1 MSIKFRS
8 NNLQSIAIRLSF
20 PYHTK
25 QLKTTLQD
33 GRVCPRAPG
42 TAYLPIDRQ
51 TEQLTTPTSGLLDDP
66 ASTPLGRRK
75 NLKDMAKKTDEEIKA
90 MTPDEIRKAMIQ
102 GADLDDNGEPKQK
115 DSSLKIRIELDLEV
129 EVHLT
134 ARVQGDVT
142 IGLL

>member
-1 MSIKFRS
+1 M
-8 NNLQSIAIRLSF
+8 A
-20 PYHTK
+20 
-25 QLKTTLQD
+25 
-33 GRVCPRAPG
+33 V
-42 TAYLPIDRQ
+42 
-51 TEQLTTPTSGLLDDP
+51 GLLDDP

-75 NLKDMAKKTDEEIKA
+75 QLKELATMSDDEIKN
-90 MTPDEIRKAMIQ
+90 MTPEQIREIMQK
-102 GADLDDNGEPKQK
+102 GADLDDKGEPKQK

>member
-1 MSIKFRS
+1 MVKMS
-8 NNLQSIAIRLSF
+8 
-20 PYHTK
+20 
-25 QLKTTLQD
+25 
-33 GRVCPRAPG
+33 
-42 TAYLPIDRQ
+42 
-51 TEQLTTPTSGLLDDP
+51 
-66 ASTPLGRRK
+66 
-75 NLKDMAKKTDEEIKA
+75 DEEIKN

-102 GADLDDNGEPKQK
+102 GADLDDQGNPKQK

>member
-1 MSIKFRS
+1 MAVYVSIKPKLQNQNTQMYGKLTQP
-8 NNLQSIAIRLSF
+8 NNR
-20 PYHTK
+20 
-25 QLKTTLQD
+25 
-33 GRVCPRAPG
+33 
-42 TAYLPIDRQ
+42 
-51 TEQLTTPTSGLLDDP
+51 GLLDDP

-75 NLKDMAKKTDEEIKA
+75 NLKDMAKKSDEEIQA

-102 GADLDDNGEPKQK
+102 GADLDDQGNPKQK

>member
-1 MSIKFRS
+1 M
-8 NNLQSIAIRLSF
+8 A
-20 PYHTK
+20 
-25 QLKTTLQD
+25 
-33 GRVCPRAPG
+33 V
-42 TAYLPIDRQ
+42 
-51 TEQLTTPTSGLLDDP
+51 GLLDDP

-102 GADLDDNGEPKQK
+102 GADLDDQGNPKQK

>member
-1 MSIKFRS
+1 MSESEGAERS
-8 NNLQSIAIRLSF
+8 SN
-20 PYHTK
+20 
-25 QLKTTLQD
+25 QLIL
-33 GRVCPRAPG
+33 RPS
-42 TAYLPIDRQ
+42 
-51 TEQLTTPTSGLLDDP
+51 ELLDDP

-75 NLKDMAKKTDEEIKA
+75 ELKKMSEKSPEEISKMDPEQLKKLMVA
-90 MTPDEIRKAMIQ
+90 A
-102 GADLDDNGEPKQK
+102 ADLDDNGNPKQK

>member
-1 MSIKFRS
+1 MFRAS
-8 NNLQSIAIRLSF
+8 LIERSASIAYSSSEPHCHQIKLNTTSIQNGRVS
-20 PYHTK
+20 PTS
-25 QLKTTLQD
+25 KTT
-33 GRVCPRAPG
+33 RYPP
-42 TAYLPIDRQ
+42 TS
-51 TEQLTTPTSGLLDDP
+51 LTTPNSGLLDDP

-102 GADLDDNGEPKQK
+102 GADLDDEGNPKQK